1 MQSKI
6 DKALKVIREG
16 GVILYP
22 TDTIWG
28 LGCDATNKYA
38 VKKIYDIKKRNESKA
53 LITLVADINML
64 QGITNFVP
72 NIDLIS
78 VPTTVIY
85 SETYGL
91 AKNLLAE
98 DDSAA
103 IRVVKDAFCNNLID
117 QLGKPIVSTS
127 ANISKESTPKEFSDI
142 SDSIIKNVDYV
153 VNLRQSERMENPSKI
168 IKIRKNGEI
177 TELR

>member
-38 VKKIYDIKKRNESKA
+38 IKKIYDIKKRNESKA

-168 IKIRKNGEI
+168 IKIGRDGKI

>member
-1 MQSKI
+1 
-6 DKALKVIREG
+6 
-16 GVILYP
+16 
-22 TDTIWG
+22 
-28 LGCDATNKYA
+28 
-38 VKKIYDIKKRNESKA
+38 
-53 LITLVADINML
+53 ML

-168 IKIRKNGEI
+168 IKIGRDGKI

>member
-28 LGCDATNKYA
+28 LGCYATNKYA

-168 IKIRKNGEI
+168 IKIGRDGKI